1 VSAAPVLLFS
11 HVDADANMLRV
22 FRLLSYVREFL
33 LEKAIFLLEDEHG
46 PESEIVVRKRD
57 QLKLFKQ
64 WQEPYIIAIDKLSEM
79 IERPDAVR
87 LLKPVRDT
95 TWIASCTD
103 WSGYYLNC
111 CILVHRCAFFCNH
124 SIVRLR
130 KWTCLLVLLRWWRW
144 RWRWRWTWHCSG
156 VSASVFAP
164 SQRR

>member
-111 CILVHRCAFFCNH
+111 CILVHRCAFFAIIPSCAYENG
-124 SIVRLR
+124 RA
-130 KWTCLLVLLRWWRW
+130 CL
-144 RWRWRWTWHCSG
+144 CSCG
-156 VSASVFAP
+156 GGGGGGRGIAAA
-164 SQRR
+164 